1 LAADAVDPE
10 APQVLERFDGGPG
23 ARAEDAVVV
32 NMSSGGEDGGQPTL
46 QVADRLP
53 AVSEAEGKD
62 YR

>member
-1 LAADAVDPE
+1 
-10 APQVLERFDGGPG
+10 VLERFDGGPG
-23 ARAEDAVVV
+23 PRAEDAVVV